1 MSRIGKRLLIAGIF
15 IPILLFIY
23 YSGGLWLQ
31 IFISL
36 VSVLGV
42 YEFVI
47 ILKKKKNIKIYL
59 PLILV
64 ATLIVNWYVYFLSLN
79 NIIFLYIGFC
89 ILTIIIDVFSGNIK
103 QASERVSYTMFA
115 LIYVPL
121 LLEFMYLLRQL
132 KYGQFLLILLVIS
145 VWITDTAA
153 YFVGAK
159 WGKHRNIFKASEK
172 KSIEGFIGGLA
183 TAFIFTYIG
192 NTIIDKIWNFR
203 LLNWNDI
210 FAYTIIVGIFGQ
222 LGDLIESTLKRDFNI
237 KDFSNILSEH
247 GGILDRFDSIMIAAP
262 LLYFYFKI
270 LK

>member
-79 NIIFLYIGFC
+79 NIIFL
-89 ILTIIIDVFSGNIK
+89 S
-103 QASERVSYTMFA
+103 
-115 LIYVPL
+115 
-121 LLEFMYLLRQL
+121 
-132 KYGQFLLILLVIS
+132 
-145 VWITDTAA
+145 
-153 YFVGAK
+153 
-159 WGKHRNIFKASEK
+159 
-172 KSIEGFIGGLA
+172 
-183 TAFIFTYIG
+183 
-192 NTIIDKIWNFR
+192 
-203 LLNWNDI
+203 
-210 FAYTIIVGIFGQ
+210 
-222 LGDLIESTLKRDFNI
+222 
-237 KDFSNILSEH
+237 
-247 GGILDRFDSIMIAAP
+247 IAAFTSVR
-262 LLYFYFKI
+262 LFTTISASRSFSTG
-270 LK
+270 